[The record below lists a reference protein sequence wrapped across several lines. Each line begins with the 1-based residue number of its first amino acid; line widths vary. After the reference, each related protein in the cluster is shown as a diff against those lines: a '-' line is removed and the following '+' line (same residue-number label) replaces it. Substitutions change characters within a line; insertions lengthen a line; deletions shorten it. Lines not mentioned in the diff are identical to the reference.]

1 MLLAVSF
8 DHLVGY
14 RRAGVRVQDSH
25 VIIALDGGACEAS
38 QNETV
43 QHQPFRISTVTDT
56 GSTGGGAI
64 VSAVS
69 GWVMSITT
77 ALTTAFG
84 TKRPFRRS
92 AKLDDSAR
100 RGATS
105 EGGT

>member
-14 RRAGVRVQDSH
+14 RRAGVRVQGSH
-25 VIIALDGGACEAS
+25 VIIALDCGACEAS

-43 QHQPFRISTVTDT
+43 QHRPFRISTVTDT
-56 GSTGGGAI
+56 GSTGGGPI

-84 TKRPFRRS
+84 TILP
-92 AKLDDSAR
+92 LDAQAAR
-100 RGATS
+100 R
-105 EGGT
+105 